1 MHASAKKSRCK
12 IVKRAFFTLYVIIS
26 SAIAYTDSDMD
37 GVEDDYDKCTQTPLS
52 DLVDYDGCSIKSGKR
67 EIFYDIVFG
76 SGYSQINYS
85 SQQSAD
91 TINSYVQTDIYFDKW
106 YFQGIASYYRSYTS
120 ASKEKGWDD
129 TVLNLFYKFLSTE
142 YLSLNLGGGITLPTY
157 ESGYNNEALDYRGS
171 VNFEYS
177 ISERNY
183 LFGGYSYTWINDKD
197 RPILTY
203 QNTKYFNVGVGYIP
217 NSNAT
222 CNISYSSSDS
232 IYKNIKTI
240 QTLGIGYSLDIDPN
254 WFIGAYYDYGL
265 SSSASDHSI
274 SAHVGYYF

>member
-1 MHASAKKSRCK
+1 MR
-12 IVKRAFFTLYVIIS
+12 RALFALYMTTAFAV
-26 SAIAYTDSDMD
+26 AYTDSDMD
-37 GVEDDYDKCTQTPLS
+37 GVEDYYDKCSQTPLS
-52 DLVDYDGCSIKSGKR
+52 DLVDYDGCSIKSNKK

-91 TINSYVQTDIYFDKW
+91 TMNSYIQSDIYFDKW
-106 YFQGIASYYRSYTS
+106 CFQGIASYYRSDTQTDT
-120 ASKEKGWDD
+120 KKGWDD
-129 TVLNLFYKFLSTE
+129 TVLNLFYKLLSTE
-142 YLSLNLGGGITLPTY
+142 YLSLNLGVGIILPTY

-177 ISERNY
+177 IGERNY